1 MPVSTTHVISSAI
14 MGVGSSR
21 GPRGVR
27 WGVARSILLAWVV
40 TIPATAIIAASTWVI
55 LDTLGVG

>member
-1 MPVSTTHVISSAI
+1 VSTTHVISSAI

-27 WGVARSILLAWVV
+27 WGVARNILVAWVV
-40 TIPATAIIAASTWVI
+40 TIPAAAFVAAIAWLI
-55 LDTLGVG
+55 LNVVGLA